1 MKKLILLCGAAA
13 MIFGSCGTTG
23 GTPKSEDD
31 SLAYIIG
38 YNWGTAL
45 RELDPEI
52 DINVIAAG
60 MRDGVKG
67 DTAAAK
73 IDQQAAQSF
82 WREYFTVR
90 KPRKD
95 SIASA
100 EFIAKVEKEN
110 KNVKKAESGFLYEII
125 EEGEAPK
132 PDSASTVKVMFKL
145 SDRTGKVIQ
154 EINEERGP
162 VDMNLRQV
170 LPAWAEGLQLIGKG
184 GKIKLWLPAEL
195 GYGKQGNQMVPP
207 NSALVFEVDLVDIVT
222 EDDAAAAE

>member
-13 MIFGSCGTTG
+13 MVLSSCGTTG
-23 GTPKSEDD
+23 GTPKSEKD

-45 RELDPEI
+45 RDLDPTI
-52 DINVIAAG
+52 DISVVAAA
-60 MRDGVKG
+60 MRDGIKG

-82 WREYFTVR
+82 WREYFSIR

-125 EEGEAPK
+125 EQGEDPK

-145 SDRTGKVIQ
+145 SDRNGKVIQ

-162 VDMNLRQV
+162 VDMNLQQV

-184 GKIKLWLPAEL
+184 GKIKLWLPTEL
-195 GYGKQGNQMVPP
+195 GYGKHGNQMVEP
-207 NSALVFEVDLVDIVT
+207 NSALVFEVDLVDIVP
-222 EDDAAAAE
+222 EEAEEAAE